1 VLGLEV
7 AVKANAEDD
16 DGDGDEG
23 GAEGLPDVAEVGDRG
38 FRI

>member
-16 DGDGDEG
+16 DGDGDE
-23 GAEGLPDVAEVGDRG
+23 VAEVGDRG